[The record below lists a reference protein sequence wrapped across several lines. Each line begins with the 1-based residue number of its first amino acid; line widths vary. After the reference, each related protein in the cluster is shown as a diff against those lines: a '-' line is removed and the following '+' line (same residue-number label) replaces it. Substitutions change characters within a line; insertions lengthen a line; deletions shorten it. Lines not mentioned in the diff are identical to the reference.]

1 MQLNHTLSAQQ
12 PLVLVA
18 EDLHWSDPSTLEY
31 LGRLVEQAPTSR
43 WLLVVTFRP
52 EFRAPWAQSHV
63 SEVGLA
69 PLSRR
74 VTRELIT
81 NAAGGRLPE
90 PVLAELEAR
99 SDGVPLF
106 VEELVSGVVSSG
118 VIHQQGE
125 RYELRGS
132 LKDLAI
138 PATLQDSLMGRL
150 DRSPRR
156 STSRSRRRP
165 SGASSP
171 TS

>member
-1 MQLNHTLSAQQ
+1 M
-12 PLVLVA
+12 
-18 EDLHWSDPSTLEY
+18 
-31 LGRLVEQAPTSR
+31 
-43 WLLVVTFRP
+43 
-52 EFRAPWAQSHV
+52 
-63 SEVGLA
+63 SELRLA

-74 VTRELIT
+74 LTREMIT

-90 PVLAELEAR
+90 PVLAELETR

-125 RYELRGS
+125 RYELRGGMR
-132 LKDLAI
+132 DLAI

-150 DRSPRR
+150 DRLSA
-156 STSRSRRRP
+156 SKHVAQQARP